1 MPPPNPVQC
10 SQTGCKLYNS
20 YGVWGPE
27 RLPRAGRRIP
37 HTEEELRSA
46 VANANKNHLKVKVVS
61 RFSHTIPK
69 LACPTNQSRAILIST
84 EKYNTSIDVDVASM
98 TVTADAGVGL
108 RAVIDRWRR
117 RVEGGC
123 AILGGVSVGGYK
135 HRCPRQL
142 VAGQRRSCS

>member
-1 MPPPNPVQC
+1 MGFSSPHTRHATTKSGPVQPNRL
-10 SQTGCKLYNS
+10 QALQLLRRLGR
-20 YGVWGPE
+20 PE
-27 RLPRAGRRIP
+27 RLPVQAVVYP
-37 HTEEELRSA
+37 TTEEELRSA

-108 RAVIDRWRR
+108 RAVIDR
-117 RVEGGC
+117 VEAEGLSLV
-123 AILGGVSVGGYK
+123 AAPYWEGVSVGG
-135 HRCPRQL
+135 
-142 VAGQRRSCS
+142 